1 MYWQIAIIQ
10 GSCAM
15 MINILSILLATST
28 LTLFAQIE
36 TIVYEHPEIIEVTN
50 KNEDPFYN
58 LYLKDYSKAL
68 KQFDALLKKNP
79 DYTSALMG
87 KAKCLLAL
95 GKTQKAYDNYR
106 IVYDENPTSISALEG
121 LGKSAFYLENFSRA
135 IQFYQQALSLD
146 PENPDLYVSLSRI
159 HMCQG
164 NYERVLST
172 ANKAII
178 LLDENNA
185 AIAYMQILAYFAMAE
200 LESKN
205 SEAITRKSISSTK
218 NKLPFQFQ
226 FPFQTQSQFDKSEW
240 PYPILHYLKGDL
252 TNRDLLSFV
261 ESIEQEIQAH
271 TYIGLNK
278 RFLKDNNASNKHFI
292 WVQEVAFPKSFEV
305 ILAKQVIQS
314 TSG

>member
-1 MYWQIAIIQ
+1 
-10 GSCAM
+10 M
-15 MINILSILLATST
+15 MINILSFLLATST
-28 LTLFAQIE
+28 LLLFAQIE

-68 KQFDALLKKNP
+68 KQFEALLNKNP

-95 GKTQKAYDNYR
+95 GRTQKAYDTYK
-106 IVYDENPTSISALEG
+106 IVYEENPISRSALEG
-121 LGKSAFYLENFSRA
+121 LGRSAFYLENFSRA
-135 IQFYQQALSLD
+135 IQFYQQVLSLD
-146 PENPDLYVSLSRI
+146 PENPDHYASLSRI
-159 HMCQG
+159 YMCQG
-164 NYERVLST
+164 NYESALSH

-185 AIAYMQILAYFAMAE
+185 AIVYMQILAYFAMAE

-205 SEAITRKSISSTK
+205 NKEITLKSIPSAK
-218 NKLPFQFQ
+218 NKLPFP
-226 FPFQTQSQFDKSEW
+226 FPFQTQSQSQSQFDKSEW

-261 ESIEQEIQAH
+261 ENSEQEIQAH

-278 RFLKDNNASNKHFI
+278 RFLKDNDASVKHLI
-292 WVQEVAFPKSFEV
+292 WVQEARFPQSFEV

>member
-1 MYWQIAIIQ
+1 
-10 GSCAM
+10 M
-15 MINILSILLATST
+15 MINILSFLLATST
-28 LTLFAQIE
+28 LLLFAQIE

-68 KQFDALLKKNP
+68 KQFEALLNKNP

-95 GKTQKAYDNYR
+95 GRTQKAYDTYK
-106 IVYDENPTSISALEG
+106 IVYEENPISRSALEG
-121 LGKSAFYLENFSRA
+121 LGRSAFYLENFSRA
-135 IQFYQQALSLD
+135 IQFYQQVLSLD
-146 PENPDLYVSLSRI
+146 PENPNHYASLSRI
-159 HMCQG
+159 YMCQG
-164 NYERVLST
+164 NYESALSH

-185 AIAYMQILAYFAMAE
+185 AIVYMQILAYFAMAE

-205 SEAITRKSISSTK
+205 NKEITLKSIPSAK
-218 NKLPFQFQ
+218 NKLPFP
-226 FPFQTQSQFDKSEW
+226 FPFQTQSQSQSQFDKSEW

-261 ESIEQEIQAH
+261 ENSEQEIQAH

-278 RFLKDNNASNKHFI
+278 RFLKDNDASVKHLI
-292 WVQEVAFPKSFEV
+292 WVQEATFPQSFEV